1 MNLSKENQN
10 SLKVNEIKVG
20 DIAPTKFGI
29 ELMADAIQEQVNDGL
44 LDPLELAIK
53 FNGLEQLVKSVKTRI
68 TENVLAELM
77 KHPKGKAEVLGA
89 SVSQMDSIKYDFTD
103 LPGWLELEE
112 QILMLK
118 EKQKEIEDKEK
129 TYHKGNLPV
138 KSVTSTFKIQ
148 LSK

>member
-1 MNLSKENQN
+1 MN

-29 ELMADAIQEQVNDGL
+29 ELMADAIKEQVDEGL
-44 LDPLELAIK
+44 LDPLEVAIK
-53 FNGLEQLVKSVKTRI
+53 FNSLEQLVKSVKSRI
-68 TENVLAELM
+68 TENVLSELM

-89 SVSQMDSIKYDFTD
+89 VVSNMESVKYDFSD
-103 LPGWLELEE
+103 LPGWSELEE
-112 QILMLK
+112 QILALRW
-118 EKQKEIEDKEK
+118 KQKEIEDVEKE
-129 TYHKGNLPV
+129 YHKGDLPI

>member
-1 MNLSKENQN
+1 MN

-44 LDPLELAIK
+44 LDPLEVAIK
-53 FNGLEQLVKSVKTRI
+53 FNSLEQLVKSVKSRI
-68 TENVLAELM
+68 TENVLTELM

-89 SVSQMDSIKYDFTD
+89 VISNMESTKYDYSD

-112 QILMLK
+112 QIGALK

-129 TYHKGNLPV
+129 TYHKGDLPI

>member
-1 MNLSKENQN
+1 MN

-44 LDPLELAIK
+44 LDPLEVAIK
-53 FNGLEQLVKSVKTRI
+53 FNSLEQLVKSVKSRI
-68 TENVLAELM
+68 TENVLSELM

-89 SVSQMDSIKYDFTD
+89 VVSNMESIKYDFSD
-103 LPGWLELEE
+103 LPGWSELEE
-112 QILMLK
+112 QILALRWQ
-118 EKQKEIEDKEK
+118 QKEIEDKEK
-129 TYHKGNLPV
+129 EYHKGDLPI

>member
-1 MNLSKENQN
+1 MN

-29 ELMADAIQEQVNDGL
+29 ELMADAIQEQVNEGL
-44 LDPLELAIK
+44 LDPLEVAIK
-53 FNGLEQLVKSVKTRI
+53 FNSLEQLVKSVKSRI
-68 TENVLAELM
+68 TENVLSELM

-89 SVSQMDSIKYDFTD
+89 IVSQMDSVKYDFSD
-103 LPGWLELEE
+103 LPGWSEYEE
-112 QILMLK
+112 QLIALRLQ
-118 EKQKEIEDKEK
+118 QKEIEDVEKE
-129 TYHKGNLPV
+129 YHKGDLPI

>member
-1 MNLSKENQN
+1 MN
-10 SLKVNEIKVG
+10 SLKINEIKVG

-53 FNGLEQLVKSVKTRI
+53 FNSLEQLIKSVKSRI

-77 KHPKGKAEVLGA
+77 KHPKSKAEVLGA
-89 SVSQMDSIKYDFTD
+89 SVSQMDSIKYDFSD
-103 LPGWLELEE
+103 LPGWSELEE
-112 QILMLK
+112 QISTLK

-129 TYHKGNLPV
+129 TYHKGDLPI

>member
-1 MNLSKENQN
+1 MN

-29 ELMADAIQEQVNDGL
+29 ELMADAIKEQVDEGL
-44 LDPLELAIK
+44 LDPLEVAIK
-53 FNGLEQLVKSVKTRI
+53 FNSLEQLVKSVKSRI

-89 SVSQMDSIKYDFTD
+89 VVSNMESIKYDFSD
-103 LPGWLELEE
+103 LPGWSELEE
-112 QILMLK
+112 QILALRW
-118 EKQKEIEDKEK
+118 KQKEIEDVEKE
-129 TYHKGNLPV
+129 YHKGDLPI

>member
-1 MNLSKENQN
+1 MN

-29 ELMADAIQEQVNDGL
+29 ELMADAIKEQVDEGL

-68 TENVLAELM
+68 TENVLSELM
-77 KHPKGKAEVLGA
+77 KYPKGKAEVLGA
-89 SVSQMDSIKYDFTD
+89 VVSNMESVKYDFSD
-103 LPGWLELEE
+103 LPGWSEYEE
-112 QILMLK
+112 QILSLRLQ
-118 EKQKEIEDKEK
+118 QKEIEDVEKE
-129 TYHKGNLPV
+129 YHKGDLPI

>member
-1 MNLSKENQN
+1 MN

-29 ELMADAIQEQVNDGL
+29 ELMADSIKEQVDEGL
-44 LDPLELAIK
+44 LDPLEVAIK
-53 FNGLEQLVKSVKTRI
+53 FNSLEQLVKSVKTRI
-68 TENVLAELM
+68 TANVLSELM

-89 SVSQMDSIKYDFTD
+89 VVSNMESVKYDFSD
-103 LPGWLELEE
+103 LPGWYELEE
-112 QILMLK
+112 QIVLLK
-118 EKQKEIEDKEK
+118 EKQKEIEDEEKE
-129 TYHKGNLPV
+129 YHKGDLPI

>member
-1 MNLSKENQN
+1 MN

-29 ELMADAIQEQVNDGL
+29 ELMADAIKEQVDEGL
-44 LDPLELAIK
+44 LDPLEIAIK
-53 FNGLEQLVKSVKTRI
+53 FNSLEQLVKLVKSRI

-89 SVSQMDSIKYDFTD
+89 VVSNMESIKYDFSD
-103 LPGWLELEE
+103 LPGWSELEE
-112 QILMLK
+112 QILALRWQ
-118 EKQKEIEDKEK
+118 QKEIEDVEKE
-129 TYHKGNLPV
+129 YHKGDLPI

>member
-1 MNLSKENQN
+1 MN

-29 ELMADAIQEQVNDGL
+29 ELMADAIQEQINDGL

-53 FNGLEQLVKSVKTRI
+53 FNGLEQLVKSVKSRI
-68 TENVLAELM
+68 TENVLSELM

-89 SVSQMDSIKYDFTD
+89 VVSNMESIKYDFSD
-103 LPGWLELEE
+103 LPGWSELEE
-112 QILMLK
+112 QIIALRLQ
-118 EKQKEIEDKEK
+118 QKEIEDVEKE
-129 TYHKGNLPV
+129 YHKGDLPI

>member
-1 MNLSKENQN
+1 MN

-29 ELMADAIQEQVNDGL
+29 ELMADAIKEQVDEGL
-44 LDPLELAIK
+44 LDPLEIAIK
-53 FNGLEQLVKSVKTRI
+53 FNSLEQLVKSVKSRI
-68 TENVLAELM
+68 TENVLSELM

-89 SVSQMDSIKYDFTD
+89 VVSNMESVKYDFSD
-103 LPGWLELEE
+103 LPGWSELEE
-112 QILMLK
+112 QILALRW
-118 EKQKEIEDKEK
+118 KQKEIEDVEKE
-129 TYHKGNLPV
+129 YHKGDLPI

>member
-1 MNLSKENQN
+1 MN

-29 ELMADAIQEQVNDGL
+29 ELMADSIKEQVDEGL
-44 LDPLELAIK
+44 LDPLEVAIK
-53 FNGLEQLVKSVKTRI
+53 FNSLEQLVKSVKSRI

-89 SVSQMDSIKYDFTD
+89 VVSNMESIKYDFSD
-103 LPGWLELEE
+103 LPGWSELEE
-112 QILMLK
+112 QIMMLK

-129 TYHKGNLPV
+129 TYHKGDLPI

>member
-1 MNLSKENQN
+1 MN

-29 ELMADAIQEQVNDGL
+29 ELMADAIKEQVDEGL
-44 LDPLELAIK
+44 LDPLEIAIK
-53 FNGLEQLVKSVKTRI
+53 FNSLEQLVKSVKSRI

-89 SVSQMDSIKYDFTD
+89 VVSNMESVKYDFSD
-103 LPGWLELEE
+103 LPGWSEYEE
-112 QILMLK
+112 QILALRWQ
-118 EKQKEIEDKEK
+118 QKEIEDKEK
-129 TYHKGNLPV
+129 TYHKGDLPI

>member
-1 MNLSKENQN
+1 MNLSNENQN

-20 DIAPTKFGI
+20 DIAPTKFAI

-44 LDPLELAIK
+44 LNPLELAIK

-68 TENVLAELM
+68 TENVLSELM

-103 LPGWLELEE
+103 LPGWLEIEE
-112 QILMLK
+112 QIMMLK

>member
-1 MNLSKENQN
+1 MN

-29 ELMADAIQEQVNDGL
+29 ELMADAIQEQVNEGL

-53 FNGLEQLVKSVKTRI
+53 FNGLEQLVKSVKSRI
-68 TENVLAELM
+68 TENVLTELM

-89 SVSQMDSIKYDFTD
+89 VVSNMESIKYDFSH
-103 LPGWLELEE
+103 LPGWSEYEE
-112 QILMLK
+112 QLIALRLQ
-118 EKQKEIEDKEK
+118 QKEIEDVEKE
-129 TYHKGNLPV
+129 YHKGDLPI

>member
-1 MNLSKENQN
+1 MN

-29 ELMADAIQEQVNDGL
+29 ELMADSIKEQVDEGL
-44 LDPLELAIK
+44 LDPLEVAIK
-53 FNGLEQLVKSVKTRI
+53 FNSLEQLVKSVKSRI
-68 TENVLAELM
+68 TENVLSELM

-89 SVSQMDSIKYDFTD
+89 VVSNMESIKYEFSD
-103 LPGWLELEE
+103 LPGWSELEE
-112 QILMLK
+112 QIALLK

-129 TYHKGNLPV
+129 TYHKGDLPI

>member
-1 MNLSKENQN
+1 MN

-29 ELMADAIQEQVNDGL
+29 ELMADSIKEQVDEGL
-44 LDPLELAIK
+44 LDPLEVAIK
-53 FNGLEQLVKSVKTRI
+53 FNSLEQLVKSVKSRI
-68 TENVLAELM
+68 TENVLSELM

-89 SVSQMDSIKYDFTD
+89 VVSNMESIKYDFSD
-103 LPGWLELEE
+103 LPGWSEVEE
-112 QILMLK
+112 QILALRWQ
-118 EKQKEIEDKEK
+118 QKEIEDVEKE
-129 TYHKGNLPV
+129 YHKGDLPI

>member
-1 MNLSKENQN
+1 MN

-29 ELMADAIQEQVNDGL
+29 ELMADAIQEQVNEGL

-68 TENVLAELM
+68 TENVLTELM

-89 SVSQMDSIKYDFTD
+89 SVSQMDSIKYDFSD

-129 TYHKGNLPV
+129 TYHKGYLPV

>member
-1 MNLSKENQN
+1 MN

-29 ELMADAIQEQVNDGL
+29 ELMADSIKEQVDEGL
-44 LDPLELAIK
+44 LDPLEVAIK
-53 FNGLEQLVKSVKTRI
+53 FNSLEQLVKSVKSRI
-68 TENVLAELM
+68 TENVLSELM

-89 SVSQMDSIKYDFTD
+89 VVSNMESIKYEFSD
-103 LPGWLELEE
+103 LPGWSELEE
-112 QILMLK
+112 QILALRWQ
-118 EKQKEIEDKEK
+118 QKEIEDKEK
-129 TYHKGNLPV
+129 EYHKGDLPI

>member
-1 MNLSKENQN
+1 MN

-29 ELMADAIQEQVNDGL
+29 ELMADSIKEQVDEGL
-44 LDPLELAIK
+44 LDPLEVAIK
-53 FNGLEQLVKSVKTRI
+53 FNSLEQLVKSVKCRI
-68 TENVLAELM
+68 TENVLSELM

-89 SVSQMDSIKYDFTD
+89 SVSQMDSIKYDFSD
-103 LPGWLELEE
+103 LPGWSELEE
-112 QILMLK
+112 QILALRWQ
-118 EKQKEIEDKEK
+118 QKEIEDVEKE
-129 TYHKGNLPV
+129 YHKGDLPI

>member
-1 MNLSKENQN
+1 MN

-29 ELMADAIQEQVNDGL
+29 ELMADAIKEQVNEGL

-68 TENVLAELM
+68 TENVLSELM

-89 SVSQMDSIKYDFTD
+89 VVSNMESVKYDFSD
-103 LPGWLELEE
+103 LPGWSELEE
-112 QILMLK
+112 QIIALRLQ
-118 EKQKEIEDKEK
+118 QKEIEDVEKE
-129 TYHKGNLPV
+129 YHKGDLPI

>member
-1 MNLSKENQN
+1 MSY
-10 SLKVNEIKVG
+10 LKVNEIKVG

-29 ELMADAIQEQVNDGL
+29 ELMADAIKEQVDEGL
-44 LDPLELAIK
+44 LDPLEIAIK
-53 FNGLEQLVKSVKTRI
+53 FNSLEQLVKSVKSRI

-89 SVSQMDSIKYDFTD
+89 SVSQMDSIKYDFSD
-103 LPGWLELEE
+103 LPAWSEYEE
-112 QILMLK
+112 QILALRWQ
-118 EKQKEIEDKEK
+118 QKEIEDVEKE
-129 TYHKGNLPV
+129 YHKGDLPI

>member
-1 MNLSKENQN
+1 MSY
-10 SLKVNEIKVG
+10 LKVSEMKMG

-29 ELMADAIQEQVNDGL
+29 ELMADAIQEEVNNGL
-44 LDPLELAIK
+44 IDPLELAIK
-53 FNGLEQLVKSVKTRI
+53 FNGIEQLVKSVKTRI

-89 SVSQMDSIKYDFTD
+89 SVSQMDLVKYDFSD

-112 QILMLK
+112 QIMMLK

-129 TYHKGNLPV
+129 TYHKGDLPI

>member
-1 MNLSKENQN
+1 MSY
-10 SLKVNEIKVG
+10 LKVNEIKVG

-29 ELMADAIQEQVNDGL
+29 ELMADAIKEQVDEGL
-44 LDPLELAIK
+44 LDPLEVAIK
-53 FNGLEQLVKSVKTRI
+53 FNSLEQLVKSVKSRI
-68 TENVLAELM
+68 TENVLTELM

-89 SVSQMDSIKYDFTD
+89 VVSNMESVKYDFSD
-103 LPGWLELEE
+103 LLGWSELEE
-112 QILMLK
+112 QIVLLK

-129 TYHKGNLPV
+129 TYHKGDLPI

>member
-1 MNLSKENQN
+1 MN

-29 ELMADAIQEQVNDGL
+29 ELMADSIKEQVDEGL
-44 LDPLELAIK
+44 LDPLEVAIK
-53 FNGLEQLVKSVKTRI
+53 FNSLEQLVKSVKSRI
-68 TENVLAELM
+68 TENVLSELM

-89 SVSQMDSIKYDFTD
+89 VVSNMDSVKYDFSD
-103 LPGWLELEE
+103 LPGWSELEE
-112 QILMLK
+112 QILALRW
-118 EKQKEIEDKEK
+118 KQKEIEDVEKE
-129 TYHKGNLPV
+129 YHKGDLPI

>member
-1 MNLSKENQN
+1 MSY
-10 SLKVNEIKVG
+10 LKVNEIKVG

-29 ELMADAIQEQVNDGL
+29 ELMADAIQEQVNEGL

-53 FNGLEQLVKSVKTRI
+53 FNGLEQLVKSVKSRI
-68 TENVLAELM
+68 TENVLSELM

-112 QILMLK
+112 QIMMLK
-118 EKQKEIEDKEK
+118 EKQLLKFLQQADAFKSTPIIMPIPQAIPK
-129 TYHKGNLPV
+129 YQRPFPV
-138 KSVTSTFKIQ
+138 
-148 LSK
+148 

>member
-1 MNLSKENQN
+1 M
-10 SLKVNEIKVG
+10 G
-20 DIAPTKFGI
+20 YIAPTKFGI
-29 ELMADAIQEQVNDGL
+29 ELMADSIKEQVDEGL
-44 LDPLELAIK
+44 LDPLEVAIK
-53 FNGLEQLVKSVKTRI
+53 FNSLEQLVKSVKSRI

-89 SVSQMDSIKYDFTD
+89 VVSNMESIKYDFSD
-103 LPGWLELEE
+103 LAGWSELEE
-112 QILMLK
+112 QITLLK

-129 TYHKGNLPV
+129 TYHKGDLPI

>member
-1 MNLSKENQN
+1 MSY
-10 SLKVNEIKVG
+10 LKVNEIKVG

-44 LDPLELAIK
+44 LDPLEVAIK
-53 FNGLEQLVKSVKTRI
+53 FNSLEQLVKSVKSRI
-68 TENVLAELM
+68 TENVLSELM

-89 SVSQMDSIKYDFTD
+89 VVSNMESVKYDFSD
-103 LPGWLELEE
+103 LPGWSELEE
-112 QILMLK
+112 QIIALRLQ
-118 EKQKEIEDKEK
+118 QKEIEDVEKE
-129 TYHKGNLPV
+129 YHKGDLPI

>member
-1 MNLSKENQN
+1 MN

-53 FNGLEQLVKSVKTRI
+53 FNGLEQLVKSVKSRI
-68 TENVLAELM
+68 TENVLTELM

-89 SVSQMDSIKYDFTD
+89 VISNMESTKYDYSD

-112 QILMLK
+112 QIVLLK

-129 TYHKGNLPV
+129 TYHKGDLPI

>member
-1 MNLSKENQN
+1 MSY
-10 SLKVNEIKVG
+10 LKVNEIITRVG
-20 DIAPTKFGI
+20 DVAFTKFAI

-53 FNGLEQLVKSVKTRI
+53 FNGLEQLVKSVKSRI
-68 TENVLAELM
+68 TANVLSELM

-89 SVSQMDSIKYDFTD
+89 VVSNMETVKYDYSD
-103 LPGWLELEE
+103 LPGWSELEE
-112 QILMLK
+112 QIIALRLQ
-118 EKQKEIEDKEK
+118 QKEIEDVEKE
-129 TYHKGNLPV
+129 YHKGDLPI

>member
-1 MNLSKENQN
+1 MSY
-10 SLKVNEIKVG
+10 LKVNEIKVG

-29 ELMADAIQEQVNDGL
+29 ELMADAIQEQVNEGL

-53 FNGLEQLVKSVKTRI
+53 FNGLEQLVKSVKSRI
-68 TENVLAELM
+68 TENVLSELM

-112 QILMLK
+112 QIMMLK

-129 TYHKGNLPV
+129 TYYKGDLPV